1 MRVLWQHFLHA
12 SALFQCSA
20 GFSLHLTVYF
30 LLAAYE
36 HGRTLPHAGECYMV
50 MHAAKPQ
57 YSDDRLMANGQHLLR
72 VPVRMRI
79 SDMACGQNEK
89 LYLVSGRIKLGFD
102 NRIVVNIFIFLVVF
116 KGFFFLLLH
125 IQMFCTSFAYCH
137 SGSFSLAMFNL
148 AGDVTTATTTT
159 TTTTTTKKKTDIP
172 KDECDSAA

>member
-79 SDMACGQNEK
+79 SDMACGQNENI
-89 LYLVSGRIKLGFD
+89 VSWYQAESSLRRYSHCCKYIY
-102 NRIVVNIFIFLVVF
+102 ILVVF

-125 IQMFCTSFAYCH
+125 IQMFCASLAHCH
-137 SGSFSLAMFNL
+137 SRSFSLVMFNL
-148 AGDVTTATTTT
+148 AEDVTTATTTT
-159 TTTTTTKKKTDIP
+159 KRRRRKKKEQIF
-172 KDECDSAA
+172 